1 MGDYRYIENYFDNIP
16 EKDSEFTD
24 KNGLLLSE
32 REIEGKRIWMEQQRR
47 GDVSANNL
55 SS

>member
-24 KNGLLLSE
+24 KSGFLLSE
-32 REIEGKRIWMEQQRR
+32 REIEGWAR
-47 GDVSANNL
+47 GFGWNNKGGVTYR
-55 SS
+55 